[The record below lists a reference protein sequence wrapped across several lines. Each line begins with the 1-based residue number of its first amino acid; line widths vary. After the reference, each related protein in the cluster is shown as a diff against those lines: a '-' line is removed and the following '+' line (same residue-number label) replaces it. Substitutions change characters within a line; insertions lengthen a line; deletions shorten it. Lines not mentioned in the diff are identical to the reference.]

1 MANKQDDSN
10 YKDWLKQID
19 SDDTKENR
27 EWYNIHQTTNAPITS
42 NPIRVGGKNSDRNAK
57 ERALSA
63 LSFRFTM

>member
-27 EWYNIHQTTNAPITS
+27 EWYNTPDDKRSDYIESHQ
-42 NPIRVGGKNSDRNAK
+42 GWWKK
-57 ERALSA
+57 
-63 LSFRFTM
+63 F